1 LGDSP
6 PLRGRGFLG
15 TGNRTV
21 TGEKL
26 NEFKGK
32 IMKPGKGRPYKND
45 ITYTNATPKS
55 KIKDYGIPQK
65 HFKKPTSG
73 LEAVASTEA
82 PKRRYTC

>member
-1 LGDSP
+1 MS
-6 PLRGRGFLG
+6 
-15 TGNRTV
+15 
-21 TGEKL
+21 
-26 NEFKGK
+26 
-32 IMKPGKGRPYKND
+32 KPGKGRPYKND